1 MWQRDSQQRNV
12 MQIVD
17 EAGKLYDKF
26 ATFTETFLKI
36 ESKLSDA
43 QSAFAEAKGQLRDG
57 RGNVLG
63 RFDKLKTL
71 GAKTK
76 KALPTALQPS
86 DDTPEDED

>member
-1 MWQRDSQQRNV
+1 
-12 MQIVD
+12 MQIVG
-17 EAGKLYDKF
+17 EAAKLYKKF
-26 ATFTETFLKI
+26 VTFTETFLKI

-63 RFDKLKTL
+63 HFDKLEKLGVKVEKTL
-71 GAKTK
+71 PA
-76 KALPTALQPS
+76 ALQPS